1 MYAGRIVGPIRCLVL
16 NTEAEAAEVLES
28 IGADAYG
35 VRAMA
40 PKMGHLNLLIKDL
53 PCPTANIMKQ
63 EMLSLG
69 GDVAVARGTVACS
82 IEKTDA
88 LVMGTR
94 KQVGRFAEKIEK
106 QPFGLSAIAKEIARV
121 LENIG
126 KDAFR
131 LETPR
136 RTIELGKRTLVMGII
151 NVTPDSF
158 SDGGK
163 LVDAGAAVRRGVE
176 MEEEGADILDVGGE
190 SSRPGAMTVSEEEE
204 IRRVIP
210 VVEGLA
216 ARVGIPI
223 SVDTAKAKV
232 AKAAL
237 EAGAELVNDITA
249 LNGDDRMAEVAAEF
263 KAPVVLMHMRGTP
276 RTMQEGDLSY
286 GDLFSEVIDY
296 LAGSIRLALDAGI
309 DPERIVVDPGIGFGK
324 GLRDN
329 IRLLR
334 GLGEFKVLGRP
345 ILVGTSR
352 KAFIGAV
359 TGKDAAERLEGT
371 AATVTAAILNGAHI
385 VRVHDVGFM
394 KRVAAMAD
402 AIARGSV

>member
-1 MYAGRIVGPIRCLVL
+1 MVL

-28 IGADAYG
+28 IGTDAYG
-35 VRAMA
+35 VGAMA
-40 PKMGHLNLLIKDL
+40 PKMCHLNLLIKDL

-69 GDVAVARGTVACS
+69 GDVAVARGAVACS

-204 IRRVIP
+204 LRRVIP

-237 EAGAELVNDITA
+237 EAGAEVVNDITA
-249 LNGDDRMAEVAAEF
+249 LNGDDRMAEIAAEL
-263 KAPVVLMHMRGTP
+263 KAPVVLMHIRGTP

-286 GDLFSEVIDY
+286 GDLFFEVIDH
-296 LAGSIRLALDAGI
+296 LAGSIRLALDAGV
-309 DPERIVVDPGIGFGK
+309 DPDRIIVDPGIGFGK

-329 IRLLR
+329 IRLLK
-334 GLGEFKVLGRP
+334 GLGEFKVLGKP
-345 ILVGTSR
+345 IMVGTSR
-352 KAFIGAV
+352 KAFIGAI
-359 TGKDAAERLEGT
+359 TGREAAERLEGT

-402 AIARGSV
+402 AIARRSA

>member
-1 MYAGRIVGPIRCLVL
+1 VGPIRNLVI
-16 NTEAEAAEVLES
+16 NAEEDAAEVLKS
-28 IGADAYG
+28 IGTDSYG
-35 VRAMA
+35 IEAMA

-131 LETPR
+131 LETSR

-158 SDGGK
+158 SDGGR
-163 LVDAGAAVRRGVE
+163 LADAGAAVRRGVE

-190 SSRPGAMTVSEEEE
+190 SSRPGALPVTEEEE
-204 IRRVIP
+204 LRRVIP

-223 SVDTAKAKV
+223 SVDTAKARV

-237 EAGAELVNDITA
+237 EAGAEVVNDITA
-249 LNGDDRMAEVAAEF
+249 LSGDDRMAGVAAEF
-263 KAPVVLMHMRGTP
+263 KAP
-276 RTMQEGDLSY
+276 S
-286 GDLFSEVIDY
+286 S
-296 LAGSIRLALDAGI
+296 
-309 DPERIVVDPGIGFGK
+309 
-324 GLRDN
+324 
-329 IRLLR
+329 
-334 GLGEFKVLGRP
+334 
-345 ILVGTSR
+345 
-352 KAFIGAV
+352 
-359 TGKDAAERLEGT
+359 
-371 AATVTAAILNGAHI
+371 
-385 VRVHDVGFM
+385 
-394 KRVAAMAD
+394 
-402 AIARGSV
+402 

>member
-1 MYAGRIVGPIRCLVL
+1 MGPIRCLVL

-204 IRRVIP
+204 LRRVIP

-237 EAGAELVNDITA
+237 EVGAELVNDITA
-249 LNGDDRMAEVAAEF
+249 LNGDDRMAEVAAEL

>member
-1 MYAGRIVGPIRCLVL
+1 MGPIRCLVL

-204 IRRVIP
+204 LRRVIP

-249 LNGDDRMAEVAAEF
+249 LNGDDRMAEVAAEL
-263 KAPVVLMHMRGTP
+263 KASVVLMHMRGTP

>member
-1 MYAGRIVGPIRCLVL
+1 MGPIRNLVI
-16 NTEAEAAEVLES
+16 NAEEDAAEVLKS
-28 IGADAYG
+28 IGTDAYG
-35 VRAMA
+35 IETMA

-69 GDVAVARGTVACS
+69 GDVAVARGAVACS

-88 LVMGTR
+88 LVMGTK

-106 QPFGLSAIAKEIARV
+106 QPFGLAGVAKEIKRV

-131 LETPR
+131 LKTSR

-158 SDGGK
+158 SDGGR
-163 LVDAGAAVRRGVE
+163 LADAEAAIRRGVE

-190 SSRPGAMTVSEEEE
+190 SSRPGALPVTEEEE
-204 IRRVIP
+204 LRRVIP

-237 EAGAELVNDITA
+237 EAGAEVVNDITA
-249 LNGDDRMAEVAAEF
+249 LNGDDRMAGVAAEF

-286 GDLFSEVIDY
+286 DDLFSEVIDY
-296 LAGSIRLALDAGI
+296 LESSIRIALNAGI
-309 DPERIVVDPGIGFGK
+309 DLDRIVVDPGIGFGK
-324 GLRDN
+324 SLRDN

-334 GLGEFKVLGRP
+334 GLAEFKVLGKP
-345 ILVGTSR
+345 IMVGASR

-359 TGKDAAERLEGT
+359 TGKEAAERLEGT

-402 AIARGSV
+402 AIARGST